1 VAKTSLL
8 ASFPSPPQGVWH
20 LGPIPIRAYALCIIA
35 GIIVAIVWGERR
47 FQARGGQKGFITDLA
62 VWAVP
67 FGLVGGRL
75 YHLATDWRTYFGPGG
90 NPIAAL
96 YVWNGGLGIWG
107 AIALGGVGAWIGAR
121 RRGIPLPA
129 VADAIAPGIVLAQA
143 IGRIGNY
150 FNQELYGRATDV
162 PWALEIYN
170 RVDPSTGVTDLING
184 VAQGPPTEL
193 VHPTFLYELLWNVG
207 VALVVV
213 WADKKFRLGHGR
225 AFALYVAAYTAGRF
239 WIELMRND
247 EATHVFGVRINVFVA
262 AIVFIGAVVYLIV
275 ARGRGPREDLT
286 AIREAH
292 EAGLSAAAGDAPA
305 GDAAKGDAAEGDD
318 SSGDDSAKAVDE
330 DAAEEPA
337 ESADE
342 PAKAED
348 LSEQPESEPVSGPTS
363 AEQTRVEE
371 AAERKS

>member
-1 VAKTSLL
+1 MPNNLIL

-47 FQARGGQKGFITDLA
+47 WQARGGEKGFITDLA

-90 NPIAAL
+90 NPIGAL
-96 YVWNGGLGIWG
+96 EVWNGGLGIWG
-107 AIALGGVGAWIGAR
+107 AVALGGVGAWIGAR
-121 RRGIPLPA
+121 RRGVPLPA

-150 FNQELYGRATDV
+150 FNQELYGRVTDV

-170 RVDPSTGVTDLING
+170 RVDPSTGLADPING
-184 VAQGPPTEL
+184 IAQGAPEKL
-193 VHPTFLYELLWNVG
+193 VHPTFLYELLWNIG
-207 VALVVV
+207 VAILVV

-225 AFALYVAAYTAGRF
+225 AFGLYVAAYTAGRF
-239 WIELMRND
+239 WIELMRD
-247 EATHVFGVRINVFVA
+247 DTATLVFGVRINVFVA
-262 AIVFIGAVVYLIV
+262 AIVFIGAVIYVIL
-275 ARGRGPREDLT
+275 ARKRGPREDLV

-292 EAGLSAAAGDAPA
+292 EAGLTDAAGE
-305 GDAAKGDAAEGDD
+305 AADVVDGEVEGEKAEP
-318 SSGDDSAKAVDE
+318 SEKLVD
-330 DAAEEPA
+330 EEPA
-337 ESADE
+337 ETAD
-342 PAKAED
+342 KAETVEK
-348 LSEQPESEPVSGPTS
+348 SEDTETAGDESVSEES
-363 AEQTRVEE
+363 RVEE

>member
-1 VAKTSLL
+1 MPNNLIL

-47 FQARGGQKGFITDLA
+47 FQARGGEKGFITDMA

-75 YHLATDWRTYFGPGG
+75 YHLATDWQTYFGPGG
-90 NPIAAL
+90 NPIGAL
-96 YVWNGGLGIWG
+96 EVWNGGLGIWG

-162 PWALEIYN
+162 PWALEIFN
-170 RVDPSTGVTDLING
+170 RVDPTTGVADPING

-193 VHPTFLYELLWNVG
+193 VHPTFLYELLWNIG
-207 VALVVV
+207 VAILVV
-213 WADKKFRLGHGR
+213 WADRRFKLGHGR
-225 AFALYVAAYTAGRF
+225 AFGLYVAAYTAGRF

-247 EATHVFGVRINVFVA
+247 EATHVFGVRINVFTA
-262 AIVFIGAVVYLIV
+262 GIVFIGAVIYIIL
-275 ARGRGPREDLT
+275 ARKRGPREDLL
-286 AIREAH
+286 AIREAR
-292 EAGLSAAAGDAPA
+292 EAGLRDAVGEA
-305 GDAAKGDAAEGDD
+305 VVESDADVDVD
-318 SSGDDSAKAVDE
+318 KADE
-330 DAAEEPA
+330 DVSDEPSEKEPEADKAEDTDEPAA
-337 ESADE
+337 ESASD
-342 PAKAED
+342 A
-348 LSEQPESEPVSGPTS
+348 
-363 AEQTRVEE
+363 TRVEE

>member
-1 VAKTSLL
+1 VPNHVIL

-47 FQARGGQKGFITDLA
+47 FQARGGQKGFITDMA

-90 NPIAAL
+90 NPIGAL
-96 YVWNGGLGIWG
+96 EVWNGGLGIWG

-121 RRGIPLPA
+121 RRGVPLPA

-170 RVDPSTGVTDLING
+170 RVDPSTGIADPING

-193 VHPTFLYELLWNVG
+193 VHPTFLYELLWNIG
-207 VALVVV
+207 VAILVV
-213 WADKKFRLGHGR
+213 WADRRFKLGHGR
-225 AFALYVAAYTAGRF
+225 AFALYVAGYTAGRF

-247 EATHVFGVRINVFVA
+247 EATHIFGVRINVFTA
-262 AIVFIGAVVYLIV
+262 GIVFIGAVVYLIV
-275 ARGRGPREDLT
+275 ARKRGPREDLV
-286 AIREAH
+286 AIREAY
-292 EAGLSAAAGDAPA
+292 EAGLPDASGEVVDMEVA
-305 GDAAKGDAAEGDD
+305 DAD
-318 SSGDDSAKAVDE
+318 KAE
-330 DAAEEPA
+330 DARAESAEESEKAEEESPAEEPKSA
-337 ESADE
+337 EATRADE
-342 PAKAED
+342 S
-348 LSEQPESEPVSGPTS
+348 LMG
-363 AEQTRVEE
+363 E